1 MASILDFIK
10 TRSSKT
16 GPFACAP
23 LFCLFVLTALLLAAP
38 LVAVGEEPTG
48 AIFKKDLPIDLTAD
62 FITYDKAVDTYTARG
77 GVVILQDKMTLTA
90 NEASLN
96 VATGM
101 AEAKGNVEVFD
112 KDGSTLKAESL
123 TMNIKEKTVVA
134 IRARIFYKEDN
145 IHLRGGVIKKTGPE
159 DYTADGLTYTTC
171 DCADDETPA
180 WDFKASDATV
190 TVGEYMTAWN
200 AMFRIKG
207 VPVLYSP
214 YVSVPMKRE
223 RQSGFLQPKPGYS
236 KLRGFVLKNSFFWAM
251 TRSMDST
258 YYLDVETRRG
268 LGKGLEYRYTRSRKS
283 GGEASFHH
291 YKEKNIE
298 RVREFRKGADNL
310 ARPKTA
316 DDDRWIFKLKHLEDL
331 GPGTTIRADI
341 KAVSD
346 DEYFLDFGRGTNERS
361 LESLESNV
369 SMSKNWSSYSLS
381 AQFRHF
387 NNFLSAY
394 DRDTLQMFPF
404 INLKNS
410 NRRVA
415 GGPLYLSGDYGYV
428 HFSRVEGMDGDRL
441 DVQPRLSL
449 PLSPGGWFDFTPS
462 FAPRGTWYLVK
473 HDPQGRYAERYLYD
487 VTVDMTTT
495 FVKIFR
501 PELESVGLNAVRHTF
516 RPKLV
521 YTYIPEAVQADTP
534 KFDSVDFIAA
544 ANNVTYSLNSIF
556 TGKIT
561 GSGKDKYHDYVFMD
575 INQTYNIN
583 EGTRKL
589 NGPLDK
595 RRPFSNVNGEMRVRP
610 AEWSAITGRGSY
622 DAYSRW
628 FTSYDASLSANHAM
642 GGLTVSHRFTRG
654 SASYLEGSAR
664 AAASKTVDFTYSK
677 RFSLSD
683 YKSLETVYGMEY
695 KHQCWSYQISYTE
708 RPEEKVVYAT
718 FNLLGLGRVA
728 GVQGKIEGM
737 SQ

>member
-1 MASILDFIK
+1 MSSIFELIK
-10 TRSSKT
+10 TRSSKKVSFT
-16 GPFACAP
+16 AA
-23 LFCLFVLTALLLAAP
+23 LFCLCILTAAYFLAAP
-38 LVAVGEEPTG
+38 AVAADEEPSGT
-48 AIFKKDLPIDLTAD
+48 IFKKDLPIDLTAD
-62 FITYDKAVDTYTARG
+62 FIAYDKATDTYTARG
-77 GVVILQDKMTLTA
+77 GVVILQDNMTLTA
-90 NEASLN
+90 NEARLN
-96 VATGM
+96 MTTGM
-101 AEAKGNVEVFD
+101 AETIGNVEVFEAT
-112 KDGSTLKAESL
+112 GSTLKADSL

-134 IRARIFYKEDN
+134 VKARIFYKEDN

-200 AMFRIKG
+200 ARFRIMG

-214 YVSVPMKRE
+214 YVSIPMKRE

-251 TRSMDST
+251 TKNMDST

-268 LGKGLEYRYTRSRKS
+268 LGKGMEYRYIRNRKS
-283 GGEASFHH
+283 GGEAYFYH
-291 YKEKNIE
+291 YKERSID

-316 DDDRWIFKLKHLEDL
+316 TDDRWIFKLKHLEDL
-331 GPGTTIRADI
+331 GPGTNIRADI

-346 DEYFLDFGRGTNERS
+346 DEYFLDFGRGANERS

-369 SMSKNWSSYSLS
+369 SMSKNWSAYSLS

-394 DRDTLQMFPF
+394 DRDTLHMFPF
-404 INLKNS
+404 ISLKNS
-410 NRRVA
+410 NQRVA
-415 GGPLYLSGDYGYV
+415 EGPIYLSGDYSYV
-428 HFSRVEGMDGDRL
+428 HFSRADGMDGDRL

-462 FAPRGTWYLVK
+462 FAPRATWYLVK

-495 FVKIFR
+495 FAKVYR
-501 PELESVGLNAVRHTF
+501 PEFESVKALRHTF

-521 YTYIPEAVQADTP
+521 YTYIPEAVQEDTP

-544 ANNVTYSLNSIF
+544 ANNLTYSLNSIL
-556 TGKIT
+556 TGKVT
-561 GSGKDKYHDYVFMD
+561 DGGKDKYHDYVYMD

-583 EGTRKL
+583 EGTRNL
-589 NGPLDK
+589 SGPEDK
-595 RRPFSNVNGEMRVRP
+595 RRPFSSVNGEIRMKP
-610 AEWSAITGRGSY
+610 AGWSTLTGRGSY
-622 DAYSRW
+622 DVYNRW
-628 FTSYDASLSANHAM
+628 FTSYDMSLSANHPAI
-642 GGLTVSHRFTRG
+642 GLNVSRRSTRE
-654 SASYLEGSAR
+654 SASYIEGSAR
-664 AAASKTVDFTYSK
+664 AAASKTVEFTYSK
-677 RFSLSD
+677 RFSIRD

-695 KHQCWSYQISYTE
+695 KHQCWSYQLSYTE
-708 RPEEKVVYAT
+708 RPEEKVVYVT

-728 GVQGKIEGM
+728 GVQGKIDSAG
-737 SQ
+737 Q